1 MRQRHL
7 NHERYSLAAVNDV
20 MSRDRF
26 EHSVTL

>member
-20 MSRDRF
+20 ISRDRVGRQ
-26 EHSVTL
+26 E